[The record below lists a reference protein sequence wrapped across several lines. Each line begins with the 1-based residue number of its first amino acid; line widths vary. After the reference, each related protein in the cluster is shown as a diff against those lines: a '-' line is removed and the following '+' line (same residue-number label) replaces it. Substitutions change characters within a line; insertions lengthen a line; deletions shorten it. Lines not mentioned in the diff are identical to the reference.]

1 MKIFLLTPIYASTT
15 GKDAA
20 TPVVHYFAKEWV
32 KQGHDVTVFHLDPK
46 YLSILYFFS
55 KRFQHQLVSLLNF
68 SVPLEKPKDYHANID
83 GVDVYGISYTKYV
96 PHSRIGRREKNRI
109 VELISNVV
117 KEKGVP
123 DIFIGHWTKPQL
135 DILPEIKDIYHKPT
149 CLVFH
154 SNTFE
159 LDKSFG
165 SDFKDKSSKIDIL
178 GFRNISAKETFEKRW
193 WKPSKSFIAASGVSE
208 EFISSP
214 VISTKQP
221 FNKFIFVGSLIP
233 RKHPTEVLRVLEK
246 VYSKEDFSMTYVGD
260 GQCRSEI
267 EEVYKNQGEHGTLS
281 FTGRIPRKEVIGHLL
296 KSNVFIMISS
306 AEIFGLVY
314 LEAMALGL
322 IPIGSRG
329 EGIDG
334 IIKDGENGFLC
345 KAGDEEE
352 LELILNR
359 LKNMNPDEIS
369 RLSNN
374 ARITAMEYSDYN
386 VAKKYIKNIESLI

>member
-1 MKIFLLTPIYASTT
+1 MKIFLLTPVYASTT

-32 KQGHDVTVFHLDPK
+32 KQGHNVTVFHLEPK

-55 KRFQHQLVSLLNF
+55 KRFHHQLASLLNF
-68 SVPLEKPKDYHANID
+68 SVPLEMPKDYHSNIE
-83 GVDVYGISYTKYV
+83 GVDVYGIIYKKYI
-96 PHSRIGRREKNRI
+96 PHSRIIRSEKSRI

-117 KEKGVP
+117 NEKGVP
-123 DIFIGHWTKPQL
+123 DIIIGHWTKPQL
-135 DILPEIKDIYHKPT
+135 DLLPELKDKYHKPT

-165 SDFKDKSSKIDIL
+165 SDFKEKLSKIDIL

-193 WKPSKSFIAASGVSE
+193 WKPSKSFIAASGVSD

-214 VISTKQP
+214 RISTEQP

-260 GQCRSEI
+260 GQCKSEI
-267 EEVYKNQGEHGTLS
+267 EEVYKTHGEHGTVS
-281 FTGRIPRKEVIGHLL
+281 FTGRLPRNEVIKHLL
-296 KSNVFIMISS
+296 QSNVFIMISS
-306 AEIFGLVY
+306 SEIFGLVY

-352 LELILNR
+352 LELILTR

-374 ARITAMEYSDYN
+374 ARITAMEYSDFN